1 MSLFVAQTETIVE
14 EERTLPAD
22 GFAGT
27 APERT
32 ALVRRA
38 LVLGRQRL
46 LRWKFIAGFA
56 VAVALPWMVRHITVP
71 EETGASLNNAFIGT
85 GLALVMGYYLLRSF
99 SNFPGV
105 RGGGYILPSFAASY
119 GIVLAWFF
127 FFRFDYSRFQFIA
140 SFLIACAWYYSDFF
154 ARRRRQR
161 PTIGIVPVGQAT
173 TLREVDGVDWRD
185 LQIDGEDAVGCESIV
200 VDLRADMPDEWE
212 RFLADHAVAGVPVLH
227 FKQVQ
232 ESLTGRVQIE
242 HLSENNFGSLSPEH
256 IYLQFKQLVD
266 TVTATIVG
274 VLLLPVMLPVALMVR
289 LTSPGPALFKQK
301 RIGFRGHPFT
311 VYKFRTM
318 RHDGDGGDRRETA
331 ITHDND
337 SRITPLGAFLR
348 RSRIDELPQIWNIVR
363 GQMSWIGPRPEAYVL
378 SQWYEEELPFYR
390 YRHIVRPGIT
400 GWAQINQGHVADVAD
415 VLWKLQYDFYYIK
428 YFSPWLDML
437 IVMRTIRTM
446 LTGFGAR

>member
-1 MSLFVAQTETIVE
+1 LLVAQTDVTLDDREAIV
-14 EERTLPAD
+14 PD
-22 GFAGT
+22 DFAGT
-27 APERT
+27 LPERT
-32 ALVRRA
+32 AHVRRT

-56 VAVALPWMVRHITVP
+56 VAVVLPWLVRNIVVP
-71 EETGASLNNAFIGT
+71 EASGASLDNAFIGT
-85 GLALVMGYYLLRSF
+85 AVALIIGYYLLRSF

-105 RGGGYILPSFAASY
+105 RGGGYILPSFSASY
-119 GIVLAWFF
+119 GLVLAWFF
-127 FFRFDYSRFQFIA
+127 FLRLDYSRFQFIA
-140 SFLIACAWYYSDFF
+140 SFAIACAWYYSDFF
-154 ARRRRQR
+154 ASRRRRR
-161 PTIGIVPVGQAT
+161 PTIGVVPVGQAMV
-173 TLREVDGVDWRD
+173 LHEVDGVDWRD
-185 LQIDGEDAVGCESIV
+185 LDLHGDDAVGCESIV

-212 RFLADHAVAGVPVLH
+212 RFLADHAIAGVPVLH

-266 TVTATIVG
+266 VISAVIVG
-274 VLLLPVMLPVALMVR
+274 ILLLPVLLPVALMVR

-301 RIGFRGHPFT
+301 RIGFRGQPFT

-337 SRITPLGAFLR
+337 ARITPLGAFLR

-400 GWAQINQGHVADVAD
+400 GWAQVNQGHVADVAD

-428 YFSPWLDML
+428 YFSPWLDLL
-437 IVMRTIRTM
+437 IVLRTCRTM